1 MPRKKSFAIIGAS
14 NFSYAVVET
23 LVTKRQKV
31 TVFDADADKLDLFL
45 SNYDSIVDGVILDS
59 TNKSVLEKNGINK
72 FDGIVIGFGA
82 NIEASLMTALNLI
95 DLGCRDNIIAR
106 ARDLKHKRILNAIGL
121 SDNQIIIP
129 DYISGKIIGTRLVFD
144 IDVDIDV
151 QSVDDDFVS
160 SSLTVKQPGV
170 INHTLDELNLT
181 NNKDFNIIQIK
192 RNGKGILPDPNTVL
206 KEGDIIVIFARTSI
220 LNDLVNKIQGSPSKD
235 EELKYFDLDQNSME
249 A

>member
-1 MPRKKSFAIIGAS
+1 MAKKKTFAIIGAS
-14 NFSYAVVET
+14 NFSHSVVET
-23 LVTKRQKV
+23 LVNKRQQV
-31 TVFDADADKLDLFL
+31 TVFDSDEDRLALFL
-45 SNYDSIVDGVILDS
+45 SNFDSIVDGIILDS

-72 FDGIVIGFGA
+72 FDGIVVGFGA

-95 DLGCRDNIIAR
+95 DLKCNNIIAR

-121 SDNQIIIP
+121 NDNQIIIP

-144 IDVDIDV
+144 IDVDIEV

-160 SSLTVKQPGV
+160 SSLYVTQPGV

-192 RNGKGILPDPNTVL
+192 RHGKVILPDSNTIL
-206 KEGDIIVIFARTSI
+206 KEDDVVVIFARTSVI
-220 LNDLVNKIQGSPSKD
+220 NELVDRIQGSIPIKD
-235 EELKYFDLDQNSME
+235 ETKSELEVPEY
-249 A
+249 

>member
-1 MPRKKSFAIIGAS
+1 MSKKKSFAIIGAS
-14 NFSYAVVET
+14 NFSFSVVET
-23 LVTKRQKV
+23 LVSKRQQV
-31 TVFDADADKLDLFL
+31 TVFDLDKDRLDLFL
-45 SNYDSIVDGVILDS
+45 SNYDTIADGVILDS

-82 NIEASLMTALNLI
+82 NIEASLMTTLNLI
-95 DLGCRDNIIAR
+95 DLKCNNIIAR

-129 DYISGKIIGTRLVFD
+129 DHISGKIIGTRLVFD
-144 IDVDIDV
+144 IAADIEV

-160 SSLTVKQPGV
+160 SSLYVTQPSV

-192 RNGKGILPDPNTVL
+192 RNGKVILPDPNTVL
-206 KEGDIIVIFARTSI
+206 KEDDIIVIFAKTSI
-220 LNDLVNKIQGSPSKD
+220 INELVDRIQGMGSFKEADYD
-235 EELKYFDLDQNSME
+235 ELEV
-249 A
+249 